1 MIKATVNE
9 DGCGVEISGKGGD
22 IHTEF
27 SSIARSMFE
36 TFPEIIVKHAMLL
49 GESMADKSK
58 VEKHMSSDLRNM
70 EKALRALAEELR
82 KMEEK

>member
-22 IHTEF
+22 ILTEF
-27 SSIARSMFE
+27 SSIARSMF
-36 TFPEIIVKHAMLL
+36 EIIVKHAMLL

>member
-36 TFPEIIVKHAMLL
+36 TFPEIIVKHAMLF
-49 GESMADKSK
+49 GREYG
-58 VEKHMSSDLRNM
+58 
-70 EKALRALAEELR
+70 
-82 KMEEK
+82 